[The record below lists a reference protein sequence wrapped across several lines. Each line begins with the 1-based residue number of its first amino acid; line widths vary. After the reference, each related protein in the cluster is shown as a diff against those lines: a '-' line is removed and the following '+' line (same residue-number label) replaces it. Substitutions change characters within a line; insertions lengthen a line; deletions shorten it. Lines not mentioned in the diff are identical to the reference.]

1 MARSTSDVPRCSHS
15 PHQSC
20 LLQCNRAEACIV
32 NSSIEELA
40 DFEEADLGEPDLS
53 CDAEDP
59 TYSDDEGPTC
69 SICLQPMLFR
79 MFVHP
84 CYHSF
89 CFQCISQWAECG
101 HACPEC
107 RQTILFGV
115 VPAKGNDGYE
125 KYEFGDVTEA
135 LPQHFSRSDARYRTR
150 NRNMYR
156 RTPRAANRE
165 PHRHFPL
172 EQPRMITGDA
182 FRRHIY
188 AHGLRAKTMP
198 VTRDSKFKEIT
209 PELFKRNPN
218 LVKKLVPWIRRDLKV
233 LLRIDDVEMII
244 DVIIA
249 ILQRAKLESEAAKS
263 ALEEY
268 VSSHTEHFVHELV
281 CFAKSP
287 WMTEVYDTMAEYV
300 APGDTHN
307 SETSLCK
314 EEGSALSERQAEQV
328 QRACKS
334 ACTLP
339 AESSQ
344 TNGHMNVELVVSD
357 TASYSPASSSQ
368 TGEDSVQDPSTS
380 FGNKR
385 MPSSDNERQDL
396 IDSENA
402 AFEKRHK
409 RKNPRRKL
417 HLEKSVRDAHLHPMI
432 QSTVPNST
440 LRASNRGHDGGADEE
455 PTNQLHPFS
464 SPNYA

>member
-1 MARSTSDVPRCSHS
+1 MARSTSVVPRCPHS

-20 LLQCNRAEACIV
+20 LVHCKQSEACIV
-32 NSSIEELA
+32 KSSADELA
-40 DFEEADLGEPDLS
+40 DVKEADMGEPDIS
-53 CDAEDP
+53 SGAEEH

-69 SICLQPMLFR
+69 SICLQPMLSR

-89 CFQCISQWAECG
+89 CFQCICQWAQCG
-101 HACPEC
+101 RACPEC

-125 KYEFGDVTEA
+125 KYEFADVTEA
-135 LPQHFSRSDARYRTR
+135 WPQHFSRSDVRYRTR

-165 PHRHFPL
+165 PHRHFLL
-172 EQPRMITGDA
+172 EQPRMVTGDA

-209 PELFKRNPN
+209 PELFKRNPD
-218 LVKKLVPWIRRDLKV
+218 LIKKLVPWIRRDLKV

-249 ILQRAKLESEAAKS
+249 ILQREGLESQAAKS

-268 VSSHTEHFVHELV
+268 LSSHTEHFVHELV
-281 CFAKSP
+281 CFSKSP
-287 WMTEVYDTMAEYV
+287 WMMEVYDTMAEYV
-300 APGDTHN
+300 APDDTQN
-307 SETSLCK
+307 SETSL
-314 EEGSALSERQAEQV
+314 GNVARPALSERQVEHV
-328 QRACKS
+328 HRACKS
-334 ACTLP
+334 PCTLP

-344 TNGHMNVELVVSD
+344 TNGHMNVEQVSD
-357 TASYSPASSSQ
+357 TASYSAASGSQ
-368 TGEDSVQDPSTS
+368 TGEDSEQDPSTS
-380 FGNKR
+380 VGNKR
-385 MPSSDNERQDL
+385 MSFSDNDRQDL
-396 IDSENA
+396 IDSESPTCK
-402 AFEKRHK
+402 KRHK

-417 HLEKSVRDAHLHPMI
+417 HLEKSVRDAQLHQMI
-432 QSTVPNST
+432 QSTVSNSIPNG
-440 LRASNRGHDGGADEE
+440 GHGGGPDEE
-455 PTNQLHPFS
+455 HTSQLS